1 MFDSVHLERGD
12 GDEVNLHEFLE
23 GCGIR
28 VKTCALTDDQG
39 WVEEAYKQRHND
51 EEESVVRPM
60 CHTISGDKTRPLGY
74 RVTAD
79 PLDVWYYLVQDYCPF
94 ADRRALGA
102 EIAPQR
108 FDRTMWCT
116 LISDVT
122 WNSC

>member
-51 EEESVVRPM
+51 EEESVVQPM
-60 CHTISGDKTRPLGY
+60 CHTI
-74 RVTAD
+74 
-79 PLDVWYYLVQDYCPF
+79 
-94 ADRRALGA
+94 
-102 EIAPQR
+102 
-108 FDRTMWCT
+108 
-116 LISDVT
+116 
-122 WNSC
+122 